1 MIFFSAIFIILSII
15 IGILDVKKRKLIG
28 REKLKTIFYYLYFG
42 ISMGAFFFFMTVN
55 ALLSIIIFLH
65 LLFIVIIFDI
75 KSNGASA
82 INIDLLI
89 ICIIGIS
96 LSMMGTL
103 KIKIN
108 NLWYAFLILG
118 IYLLPMLGYIS
129 RRNKI
134 IKKMKRC
141 TQEVDAKIIK
151 IYKGSL
157 ENGHRGRVIYV
168 PKFEFML
175 NEKKYNC
182 MNSSEIYF
190 ENKSEHK
197 VGDTVKLFID
207 SNIENHLNSIYDDY
221 IFLPNMQREEIFRRN
236 VIFFY
241 IVTILMIG
249 LVLFWNIIS

>member
-134 IKKMKRC
+134 IKKMKLLYTR
-141 TQEVDAKIIK
+141 
-151 IYKGSL
+151 S
-157 ENGHRGRVIYV
+157 
-168 PKFEFML
+168 
-175 NEKKYNC
+175 
-182 MNSSEIYF
+182 
-190 ENKSEHK
+190 
-197 VGDTVKLFID
+197 
-207 SNIENHLNSIYDDY
+207 
-221 IFLPNMQREEIFRRN
+221 
-236 VIFFY
+236 
-241 IVTILMIG
+241 
-249 LVLFWNIIS
+249 

>member
-1 MIFFSAIFIILSII
+1 
-15 IGILDVKKRKLIG
+15 
-28 REKLKTIFYYLYFG
+28 
-42 ISMGAFFFFMTVN
+42 
-55 ALLSIIIFLH
+55 
-65 LLFIVIIFDI
+65 
-75 KSNGASA
+75 
-82 INIDLLI
+82 
-89 ICIIGIS
+89 
-96 LSMMGTL
+96 
-103 KIKIN
+103 
-108 NLWYAFLILG
+108 
-118 IYLLPMLGYIS
+118 
-129 RRNKI
+129 
-134 IKKMKRC
+134 
-141 TQEVDAKIIK
+141 
-151 IYKGSL
+151 
-157 ENGHRGRVIYV
+157 
-168 PKFEFML
+168 ML